1 MLKPPDPRR
10 VLASQA
16 VARYTNLNLRI
27 SCGDYADYSPQAQGY
42 SPHVHETSESGGL
55 DLALVIR
62 SLGDSESSI
71 LVDHASILMHAGST
85 KEKLAMATEMAKTE
99 EPNIDDWLFEK
110 GLEDQSRV
118 SDIKQSLA
126 EQISAALAEEGV
138 SKAELRYSGTGRL
151 DGSLQWVECSRKPL
165 GSLSDTA
172 IDIDPGIAQ
181 ISIENPK
188 SDKEVRNPIQRRL
201 QCSHGARLRF

>member
-1 MLKPPDPRR
+1 M
-10 VLASQA
+10 
-16 VARYTNLNLRI
+16 
-27 SCGDYADYSPQAQGY
+27 
-42 SPHVHETSESGGL
+42 HETSESGGL

-151 DGSLQWVECSRKPL
+151 CLWQLPVLPGTWARTVRATALQRPFDVSPCCLVDFKKAT
-165 GSLSDTA
+165 G
-172 IDIDPGIAQ
+172 
-181 ISIENPK
+181 
-188 SDKEVRNPIQRRL
+188 
-201 QCSHGARLRF
+201 F